1 MSEKKVE
8 TTAKDGEWVPATAD
22 VCAGDQVKLPS
33 GGPVMTV
40 LRVTPPSPASS
51 PDDHALECAWF
62 EDATATQQSVMHR
75 ETFPH
80 ASLLVQ
86 KPKPAEKPPVKTPVP

>member
-40 LRVTPPSPASS
+40 LSAMPGAADSQDVT
-51 PDDHALECAWF
+51 CAWF

-80 ASLLVQ
+80 AALLVQ
-86 KPKPAEKPPVKTPVP
+86 KPKPAEKPPAKPPVS